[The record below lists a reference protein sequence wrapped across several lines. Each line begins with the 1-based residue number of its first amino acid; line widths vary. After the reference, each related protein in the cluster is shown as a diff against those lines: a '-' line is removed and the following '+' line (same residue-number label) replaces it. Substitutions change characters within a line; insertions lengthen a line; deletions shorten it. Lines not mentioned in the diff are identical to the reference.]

1 MSWEGTEVALIWA
14 QTPTGVIG
22 VRGEIPWHVPED
34 FAHFKAHT
42 MGAPVVMGRA
52 TWDSLPERSRPL
64 PGRRNIVVTRNADAV
79 FDGAER
85 AASLEEA
92 LTLATLEAPER
103 VWVIGGGQIYA
114 QALEWADRL
123 EVTLVD
129 APVVDGDAYAPQIT
143 DDWVGSQ
150 PDGETVWLE
159 SRTGL
164 RYAFTRYTRR

>member
-1 MSWEGTEVALIWA
+1 
-14 QTPTGVIG
+14 
-22 VRGEIPWHVPED
+22 
-34 FAHFKAHT
+34 
-42 MGAPVVMGRA
+42 MGRA

-85 AASLEEA
+85 AASLEDA

-114 QALEWADRL
+114 QALEWADLL

-150 PDGETVWLE
+150 PDGEPVWLE